1 MKLQFS
7 ENLTRY
13 LKSSGL
19 TLKDLANELEV
30 PISTIHGWMNGIPP
44 RSLIK
49 IKQISLVLNCTMDEL
64 CFNDKNI
71 ETNTINHQL
80 PSSLSLVLGED
91 TFQLFLV
98 KINKKD

>member
-1 MKLQFS
+1 MNLQFS
-7 ENLTRY
+7 ENLSRY

-19 TLKDLANELEV
+19 TLKDLARELEV

-49 IKQISLVLNCTMDEL
+49 IKQISQVLNCTMDEL

-71 ETNTINHQL
+71 ETNTEN
-80 PSSLSLVLGED
+80 
-91 TFQLFLV
+91 F
-98 KINKKD
+98 KIYIA